1 MLRRMLTVSAS
12 MSLLI
17 MSMASPVWAE
27 ADSKTYVLD
36 LHDAMIM
43 ATEYSQDIKDI
54 ESQQV
59 TLDETIRSGLS
70 TKNQIAFVVEDYEDF
85 VDKWFDDDGDYD
97 KYKDMSTTELQT
109 AYIDLSMSQARASVY
124 MYPEKV
130 KQVNRDLEF
139 IKYMFMFGTD
149 EPDLTSEE
157 IYTKYEKN
165 ALAAELQSKAG
176 VEKTLNMIDMIKGN
190 LESGVLQLYVGI
202 LELDN
207 GIELSEQNITL
218 LEKINA
224 DNQEMYNQGQISKV
238 DLEVNSLELEV
249 AKHELDKL
257 KIQRTSTL
265 NSLKAVLGV
274 QVDSRVVLL
283 DDVDVN
289 GFFDNVTLDEEITLA
304 QNANADV
311 KSYQLDFDIIESNFD
326 LYNAYSGRTFGS
338 EYESLSDS
346 YEEASDNLR
355 DNLYT
360 VEANVR
366 YAYDDVLAKIQ
377 SYNNSKMDFGNAEQT
392 YINTKASFDQGLVT
406 TSQLNSA
413 SLLYQSKVNSMKSAE
428 RALQSAIMKYEILT
442 EKGILY

>member
-1 MLRRMLTVSAS
+1 MLRKMLAISAS
-12 MSLLI
+12 VSLLM
-17 MSMASPVWAE
+17 MSIAGPVWAE
-27 ADSKTYVLD
+27 EDTKTYVLD
-36 LHDAMIM
+36 LHKAMTM

-85 VDKWFDDDGDYD
+85 VEKWFDDDGDYD
-97 KYKDMSTTELQT
+97 TYKDMSTTELQA

-130 KQVNRDLEF
+130 KQVNRDLDF

-202 LELDN
+202 LDLDN
-207 GIELSEQNITL
+207 GIKLSEQNIVL

-224 DNQEMYNQGQISKV
+224 DNQELFNQGQIAKV
-238 DLEVNSLELEV
+238 DLDVNSLELEI
-249 AKHELDKL
+249 ATHELEKL
-257 KIQRTSTL
+257 RVQRVSTI
-265 NSLKAVLGV
+265 NSLKALLGI
-274 QVDSRVVLL
+274 QMNDKVLL
-283 DDVDVN
+283 RDDVEADS
-289 GFFDNVTLDEEITLA
+289 FFDSITLDEEITLA
-304 QNANADV
+304 QSANADV
-311 KSYQLDFDIIESNFD
+311 KSYQLDFDIIESNFE
-326 LYNAYSGRTFGS
+326 LYNEYSGRTFGS
-338 EYESLSDS
+338 EYESLMDS

-355 DNLYT
+355 DNLYK

-366 YAYDDVLAKIQ
+366 YAYDDILAKIQ
-377 SYNNSKMDFGNAEQT
+377 SYNNSKLDFENAEQT
-392 YINTKASFDQGLVT
+392 YINTKASFEQGLVT
-406 TSQLNSA
+406 TAQLNSV

-428 RALQSAIMKYEILT
+428 RALHSAIMKYEILT